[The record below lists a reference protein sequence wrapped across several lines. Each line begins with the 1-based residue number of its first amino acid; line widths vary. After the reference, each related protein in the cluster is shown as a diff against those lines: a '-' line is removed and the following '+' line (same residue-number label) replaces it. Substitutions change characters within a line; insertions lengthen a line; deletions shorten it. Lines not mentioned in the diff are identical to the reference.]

1 MRQQRR
7 RAPVT
12 LEPVSKLKVASGS
25 SRPSRVLKPLL
36 LVRRL
41 LASAIAGGFASL
53 LLHANA
59 SSPAPDLFDEIYAR
73 GRGIESSLK
82 TVTARFTE
90 TTMSS
95 LLSRPLVAQGT
106 LAVERPSKIV
116 LRYSDPEP
124 RTVLIDRNTL
134 TLAWPSRAI
143 RQQTDIGAAQRRIE
157 KYFLDKSPDELRRN
171 FSVTAVEA
179 DDRGG
184 TWRVTMVPKRKQI
197 QQGLTRLE
205 LWIDRTSTLLA
216 AMRMTFPNADTKLMV
231 FENVV
236 VNGPIDPKVFSL
248 EK

>member
-7 RAPVT
+7 CAPVT
-12 LEPVSKLKVASGS
+12 LQPVSKPKVASGF
-25 SRPSRVLKPLL
+25 SRTSRVLKPLL
-36 LVRRL
+36 AVRRL
-41 LASAIAGGFASL
+41 LACSIAAGFASV
-53 LLHANA
+53 LLHATP
-59 SSPAPDLFDEIYAR
+59 SSPSPDLFDEIYAR
-73 GRGIESSLK
+73 GRGIETSLK

-90 TTMSS
+90 TTTSS

-116 LRYSDPEP
+116 LRYAEPEQ
-124 RTVLIDRNTL
+124 RTVLIDRNRL
-134 TLAWPSRAI
+134 TLLWPSRSI
-143 RQQTDIGAAQRRIE
+143 RQQSDIAASQRRIE

-171 FSVTAVEA
+171 FTIAAVEA
-179 DDRGG
+179 EDRAG

-205 LWIDRTSTLLA
+205 LWIDRTSLLLA

-236 VNGPIDPKVFSL
+236 VNGPVDPKIFAAN
-248 EK
+248 